1 MRMRRAVLMMR
12 QAISPRLA
20 IRILLNI
27 SAPTGK
33 TGGLPLRAV
42 SIGTMGSRKQPRA
55 ADAPAIFN
63 SVKHAD
69 AAAVGSLSIADFDP
83 PPSAF
88 ETRAGEVA
96 AVSRRPNRPSERR
109 PGPRMSAE
117 PEVAWADHPGDW
129 FGRVGRR
136 LRLGRA
142 RLRKDAQHEDGGHE
156 RGWGFYHPETLLD
169 RGQPL
174 EARVLGPYPNN
185 AGNRLPQGVQSV
197 AASRAGKAIRR
208 LCRRLV
214 RGRASRLAL

>member
-55 ADAPAIFN
+55 TNAPAIFN

-109 PGPRMSAE
+109 PGPRNSAE
-117 PEVAWADHPGDW
+117 PEVAWAEHPGDW
-129 FGRVGRR
+129 FGRVGLGR
-136 LRLGRA
+136 GRA
-142 RLRKDAQHEDGGHE
+142 RLRKEAQRE
-156 RGWGFYHPETLLD
+156 
-169 RGQPL
+169 
-174 EARVLGPYPNN
+174 
-185 AGNRLPQGVQSV
+185 
-197 AASRAGKAIRR
+197 
-208 LCRRLV
+208 
-214 RGRASRLAL
+214 

>member
-63 SVKHAD
+63 SVKQAD
-69 AAAVGSLSIADFDP
+69 AALGSLSIADFDP

-88 ETRAGEVA
+88 DTRAGEVA

-117 PEVAWADHPGDW
+117 PEVAWADHPGDR
-129 FGRVGRR
+129 FGRVG
-136 LRLGRA
+136 LGLGLGRA
-142 RLRKDAQHEDGGHE
+142 RLRKEAQHEDGGHE
-156 RGWGFYHPETLLD
+156 RGCGFYHPDTLLD
-169 RGQPL
+169 RGQPV

-185 AGNRLPQGVQSV
+185 ARNGLPQGVQSV
-197 AASRAGKAIRR
+197 AAKP
-208 LCRRLV
+208 
-214 RGRASRLAL
+214 GRQGYPAVPQAVGP